1 MPDSEFRDKD
11 KIENGISRITEN
23 CGKYQKQLFLI
34 MMVTSVL
41 IPIAFLCNA
50 LLTDKNT
57 EHFCNTSEDIK
68 ISVSQVCNK
77 SWTLTQ
83 DLLTIPLNNDT
94 KQLDHCYKYDLGLVL
109 QPIDCSFWFQ
119 NDNSSN
125 SSVAE
130 NTQTH
135 ENQTFNTTKCTSWSY
150 HNDIFHSTVDSRF
163 NLVCDNAWKAQIA
176 SLSLMFGVL
185 VGSVIFGL
193 ISDRYGRKS
202 SFAIALYVLAASE
215 FISTFVR
222 NFAVYCIMQLC
233 TGSGFIGVC
242 TAGFIMGMELLSSRH
257 RVIAAQFFQCT
268 FPVGFMLFA
277 LVGYLIPN
285 WRTVG
290 QLSSVVILFIVLIFW
305 RVALE
310 SPRWLYARNRL
321 EDANRII
328 NKIAK
333 LNGYE
338 QKMELVPPMEIGGN
352 EESEEMINTPA
363 NTNDP
368 EILTKFSFLVLFTN
382 RTLRKI
388 TIILC
393 YNWFAVTSIYYGLSF
408 STTQLSG
415 NVFLNIF
422 YTGLVDI
429 PANCCAGL
437 LMKYWGRR
445 PVVCVFNFL
454 SSTALLCMMFVPQDM
469 SWLIL
474 ILFLTGKFGTTG
486 AFGGVYLYTSEL
498 YPTPIRGNGLG
509 CCSGFSRIGGM
520 SAILILMLGSIWKTL
535 PYIVFGVISFLAG
548 FLVLILPETKN
559 NGFPETIEECKKM
572 DNNRTISL
580 KSQFCPFGKR

>member
-135 ENQTFNTTKCTSWSY
+135 ENQTFNTTKCT
-150 HNDIFHSTVDSRF
+150 
-163 NLVCDNAWKAQIA
+163 
-176 SLSLMFGVL
+176 
-185 VGSVIFGL
+185 
-193 ISDRYGRKS
+193 RYGRKS